1 MGRTVGAHGQPFAS
15 NGGEPPPK
23 KYCVSGHPGKGTAIP
38 DDFARG
44 LSMMQTSL
52 GIPLWLL
59 VQNGE
64 NYDTLDDEAG
74 RSFWNSRAEF
84 TKGEKIALIID
95 SPGGYAKCAYRIA
108 RFLKKHCGGF
118 IAVVPETAKSAAT
131 LLVLGADK
139 IILGLNAE
147 LGPLDVQLYDRERE
161 EYGSALNEV
170 QALDRLNAFAL
181 QAIDSAMQFTSRR
194 SGLTMKTLLPGVQNF
209 VAEMLR
215 PLFEKIDTVH
225 YTQSS
230 RQLKVA
236 EEYATRLLR
245 AKYGKAASEIARKL
259 VHGYPEHAF
268 FIDAE
273 EANSIDLETVDADA
287 DQQTAMDLMA
297 ESLKTDSFVGKFQ
310 EI

>member
-1 MGRTVGAHGQPFAS
+1 MSPSPATAAAT
-15 NGGEPPPK
+15 PPK
-23 KYCVSGHPGKGTAIP
+23 KYCVSGHPGKGVAIP

-44 LSMMQTSL
+44 LSMLETSL
-52 GIPLWLL
+52 GMPLWLL
-59 VQNGE
+59 IQNGE
-64 NYDTLDDEAG
+64 NYDTLDDDAG
-74 RSFWNSRAEF
+74 RSFWNSRDEF
-84 TKGEKIALIID
+84 TKGEKIALVVD
-95 SPGGYAKCAYRIA
+95 SPGGFAKCAYRIA

-139 IILGLNAE
+139 IILGPNAE

-161 EYGSALNEV
+161 EFGSALNEV

-181 QAIDSAMQFTSRR
+181 QAIDSTMQFTSRR

-245 AKYGKAASEIARKL
+245 AKYGKQVASEIARQL
-259 VHGYPEHAF
+259 VHSYPEHAF
-268 FIDAE
+268 FIDGE
-273 EANSIDLETVDADA
+273 EAGSIGLRTFEADA
-287 DQQTAMDLMA
+287 DQEAAIDLMA
-297 ESLKTDSFVGKFQ
+297 EGLNADSYVGKFQ